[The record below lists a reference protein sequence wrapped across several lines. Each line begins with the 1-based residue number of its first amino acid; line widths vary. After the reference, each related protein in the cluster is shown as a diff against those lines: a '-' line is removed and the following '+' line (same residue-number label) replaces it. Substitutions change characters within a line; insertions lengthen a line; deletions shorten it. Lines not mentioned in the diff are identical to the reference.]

1 MDTLHEAF
9 FSIFMIVWGYLMI
22 YNVGSIL
29 RKSAARFSLLR
40 FWSLIPLSLY
50 GPLVVLNPWWR
61 LGHLDRGRQFLVCLL
76 LFSYRL

>member
-22 YNVGSIL
+22 AILVVTL
-29 RKSAARFSLLR
+29 RKSAARFGQLR
-40 FWSLIPLSLY
+40 FWSLIPLWLY

-61 LGHLDRGRQFLVCLL
+61 LGHLDRGRQFFVGI
-76 LFSYRL
+76 SR